1 MQESHVPRQYDSA
14 NNPTDSIIQ
23 AVKDKCPDIILMVCK
38 ATEVHSATLEDI
50 DICELIVTEIK
61 KQHNCNI
68 VLIPVLTQCD
78 QIAPHK
84 IDFPTDNERKNRN
97 LDEFS
102 KAFYG
107 YLQQKEKLR
116 YCIKEV
122 VPTVAVAEYQEGKK
136 G

>member
-1 MQESHVPRQYDSA
+1 
-14 NNPTDSIIQ
+14 
-23 AVKDKCPDIILMVCK
+23 
-38 ATEVHSATLEDI
+38 
-50 DICELIVTEIK
+50 
-61 KQHNCNI
+61 